1 MSNINSTASSIR
13 PLPAGLQQVAI
24 EELNEVPSRV
34 SEDIAVV
41 RDWLQKQPHLCSCLT
56 DQFLLAFL
64 RGSKFSLEKAKH
76 KIDRYYTLQAA
87 IPEVFNEHRLADD
100 PQVLEIIRMG
110 VILRIPL
117 DEGDTGP
124 AVTIIRAGSYD
135 TAKYKFQD
143 IIRVGSMF
151 GEIMM
156 LEDDNA
162 NVSGY
167 IEIMDM
173 TGVSAANLFALQ
185 PQLLSKFSAYADEA
199 MPTRQKGIHF
209 INVPPSFESGFNSL
223 RSFFPDK
230 IKNRVSVSSDP
241 EAIFERVRREYLPQE
256 YGGTKGT
263 MQDILDQME
272 AKMLSYRDYFEQSR
286 HFGANEKLREDVSQ
300 NEKYPS
306 YFGLDGSF
314 RKLDI
319 DSLIDSKQRQLVLYR
334 PPDLVNM
341 PDIRPLRPE
350 LQKIAIEQ
358 LFEKPERI
366 DDDIAALRLW
376 IKQQPHLKARTDDQ
390 FLVNFLR
397 GCKYSL
403 QKTKSKMD
411 RFYTLR
417 TKYPEYFIGHNVDVD
432 KLLKLFRTGT
442 VVFLPRPLHDNGPRI
457 AIIRMAAYNPDQYNF
472 VDINLAGGLMHQI
485 VLNEDDDA
493 IVHGTINILDLANV
507 KMGHFV
513 QMTPSFAKKMT
524 VFQEEAL
531 PMRTKGTHF
540 INTPGNFDKVFNM
553 FKPMMSKKQQD
564 RLYVHGTNI
573 EKLYEQIPQKY
584 LPVEY
589 GGENGSIEELVKE
602 WEERILAYRNY
613 WVEEQNYGTDER
625 LRPGKPVDFESLFG
639 MEGSFR
645 QLNVD

>member
-1 MSNINSTASSIR
+1 MSIINLNSCIR
-13 PLPAGLQQVAI
+13 PLSPELQRVAI

-34 SEDIAVV
+34 SADIAAV

-56 DQFLLAFL
+56 DQFLLGFL

-124 AVTIIRAGSYD
+124 AVTIIRAGCYD

-173 TGVSAANLFALQ
+173 TGISAANLFALQ
-185 PQLLSKFSAYADEA
+185 PHLLSKFSAYADEA

-209 INVPPSFESGFNSL
+209 INVPSSFESGFNSL
-223 RSFFPDK
+223 SSFFPDK
-230 IKNRVSVSSDP
+230 IKSRVIATQQFNSISYSRSSCFQVSVSSDP

-263 MQDILDQME
+263 MQDILEQME

-286 HFGANEKLREDVSQ
+286 HFGANEKLREES
-300 NEKYPS
+300 NHSEKYPS

-319 DSLIDSKQRQLVLYR
+319 D
-334 PPDLVNM
+334 
-341 PDIRPLRPE
+341 
-350 LQKIAIEQ
+350 
-358 LFEKPERI
+358 
-366 DDDIAALRLW
+366 
-376 IKQQPHLKARTDDQ
+376 
-390 FLVNFLR
+390 
-397 GCKYSL
+397 
-403 QKTKSKMD
+403 
-411 RFYTLR
+411 
-417 TKYPEYFIGHNVDVD
+417 
-432 KLLKLFRTGT
+432 
-442 VVFLPRPLHDNGPRI
+442 
-457 AIIRMAAYNPDQYNF
+457 
-472 VDINLAGGLMHQI
+472 
-485 VLNEDDDA
+485 
-493 IVHGTINILDLANV
+493 
-507 KMGHFV
+507 
-513 QMTPSFAKKMT
+513 
-524 VFQEEAL
+524 
-531 PMRTKGTHF
+531 
-540 INTPGNFDKVFNM
+540 
-553 FKPMMSKKQQD
+553 
-564 RLYVHGTNI
+564 
-573 EKLYEQIPQKY
+573 
-584 LPVEY
+584 
-589 GGENGSIEELVKE
+589 
-602 WEERILAYRNY
+602 
-613 WVEEQNYGTDER
+613 
-625 LRPGKPVDFESLFG
+625 
-639 MEGSFR
+639 
-645 QLNVD
+645 